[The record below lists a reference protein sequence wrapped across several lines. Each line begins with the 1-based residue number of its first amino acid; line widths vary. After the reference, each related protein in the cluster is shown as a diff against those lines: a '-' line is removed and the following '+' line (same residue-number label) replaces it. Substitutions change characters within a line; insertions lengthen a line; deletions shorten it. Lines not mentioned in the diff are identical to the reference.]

1 MPDYIITPNPETH
14 EFKVTEE
21 CHLYYHVTLF
31 PRRCRGACVEFST
44 KGVCRHLDAVERAL
58 IDARNAPETDE
69 NKLLIETAYIPLKI
83 AHQRSQGPK
92 KAISDSPIDETVK
105 RQDWMD

>member
-1 MPDYIITPNPETH
+1 MPDYLITPNPETH

-31 PRRCRGACVEFST
+31 PRRCRGACVEFSL
-44 KGVCRHLDAVERAL
+44 KGICRHTKAVERAL
-58 IDARNAPETDE
+58 IDARNAPEKPG

-83 AHQRSQGPK
+83 AHRRRERAK
-92 KAISDSPIDETVK
+92 NAISDAPIDEAVK